1 MGEVL
6 NCRDLAKTL
15 LEEIK
20 EEADAL
26 IDKEINPSLAIVR
39 VGKKEDDIAYERG
52 ILKNC
57 QKVNIKGEVYESP
70 EDVTIED
77 FIKLLESLNRN
88 PSIHGI
94 LIFRPLPK
102 HLDESR
108 IKHLIDPKK
117 DIDCMNPL
125 NLAKVFEGE
134 YEGFSPCTPAAVME
148 ITKRFNIDVVGKKT
162 VVIGRSMVVG
172 KPLSMMLLKENATVT
187 ICHSKTANLQ
197 SVSSDA
203 DILVAAIGKAKF
215 VTEEFIK
222 TGAVVIDVGI
232 NVDEEGK
239 LCGDVDF
246 ETASKKASFITSV
259 PGGVGSITTAVLL
272 KHVILA
278 AQNTN

>member
-232 NVDEEGK
+232 NVDKEGK

-246 ETASKKASFITSV
+246 ETASKKASLITSV

>member
-6 NCRDLAKTL
+6 NCRHLAKIL

-20 EEADAL
+20 EEADVL
-26 IDKEINPSLAIVR
+26 IDKGINLSLAIVR
-39 VGKKEDDIAYERG
+39 VGNKEDDIAYERG

-57 QKVNIKGEVYESP
+57 EKVNIKGEVYEIP

-77 FIKLLESLNRN
+77 FIKLLELLNRN
-88 PSIHGI
+88 STIHGI

-102 HLDESR
+102 HLDENK
-108 IKHLIDPKK
+108 IKHLINPDK

-125 NLAKVFEGE
+125 NLAKVFEGV
-134 YEGFSPCTPAAVME
+134 YSGFSPCTPAAVME
-148 ITKRFNIDVVGKKT
+148 IIKRFKINLVGKKT

-215 VTEEFIK
+215 VTGEFIK
-222 TGAVVIDVGI
+222 PGTVVIDVGI

-246 ETASKKASFITSV
+246 ETASKKASLITPV
-259 PGGVGSITTAVLL
+259 PGGVGSVTTAILL
-272 KHVILA
+272 KHVLLA
-278 AQNTN
+278 AKNNN

>member
-6 NCRDLAKTL
+6 NCKDLAKTL
-15 LEEIK
+15 LGEIK

-70 EDVTIED
+70 EDVAIED

-102 HLDESR
+102 HLDENR
-108 IKHLIDPKK
+108 IKHLINPKK

-134 YEGFSPCTPAAVME
+134 YAGFSPCTPAAVME
-148 ITKRFNIDVVGKKT
+148 IIKRFNINVVGKKT

-222 TGAVVIDVGI
+222 PGAVVIDVGI

-246 ETASKKASFITSV
+246 EAASKKSSYITSV

-272 KHVILA
+272 NHVILA
-278 AQNTN
+278 AKNAN